1 MDFYYQYTL
10 EEIFEVLKKYW
21 GYDTFRPPQ
30 DEIVRAVLQKKDVL
44 ALLPTGGGKS
54 VCFQLPAMMMEG
66 KTLVISPLIA
76 LMEDQILTLRERKI
90 KAGYIHSGLHFKQVE
105 RTMDQ
110 FAFGDLKMLYVAPER
125 LASAYFQE
133 RIRNIKLSLIAVD
146 EAHCISQWG
155 YDFRPAY
162 LEIAEI
168 RKLKP
173 KVPVIA
179 LTATA
184 TEKVAEDIKSLLEF
198 QKPALFKKSF
208 TRDNIS
214 FVVCN
219 TEDKKGE
226 LLHIIH
232 KIKGSGIIYVR
243 NRKQTAEI
251 SQWLIQKGISAV
263 GYHGGMDKI
272 QRDQFQMA
280 WIKNQVRWIVC
291 TNAFGMG
298 IDKPDVRVVIHL
310 DIPASLEE
318 YYQEAGRAGRD
329 GKESVAVV
337 IYDEQDKTKAIQ
349 DFNDAYPPVDSIAE
363 TYDQLC
369 RYCRVAYGSGVE
381 ETYDFSAAD
390 FATVLKQP
398 VKNVFQILQIL
409 EKEGWVSFNDGFHES
424 TKMMIVCSPGDLHF
438 TDYLKDEKSRIMT
451 YLLRKFEGL
460 FLDFVKIDESR
471 IARDLDMSDHKLVAM
486 LQLLKAEGILD
497 IRFKKSVPQVTFLRS
512 RPEKKHFSFDE
523 KRYLARKKMAQD
535 RLRKMMDYLDTVEQC
550 RQQFILE
557 YFDEHTDRLCG
568 KCDYCRYKAEGLPEE
583 QFVSD
588 VLRVLKEAVHLEKQI
603 EVKSFIKRWPYNKR
617 LKVKTSLK
625 LLEEHGKIALSRT
638 GILKCE

>member
-1 MDFYYQYTL
+1 MED
-10 EEIFEVLKKYW
+10 IFEVLKKHW

-30 DEIVRAVLQKKDVL
+30 EEIVRTVLQKRDVL

-54 VCFQLPAMMMEG
+54 VCFQLPAMIFEG

-76 LMEDQILTLRERKI
+76 LMEDQILTLREKRI
-90 KAGYIHSGLHFKQVE
+90 KAGYIHSGLHYKQVE
-105 RTMDQ
+105 RIMDQ
-110 FAFGDLKMLYVAPER
+110 FAFGDLKLLYVAPER

-133 RIRNIKLSLIAVD
+133 RIRPIKLSLIAVD

-162 LEIAEI
+162 LEIAQI

-184 TEKVAEDIKSLLEF
+184 TEKVAEDIRALLEL

-208 TRDNIS
+208 SRDNIS

-251 SQWLIQKGISAV
+251 SQWLINKGISAV
-263 GYHGGMDKI
+263 GYHGGMDKV

-298 IDKPDVRVVIHL
+298 IDKPDVRVVIHM

-329 GKESVAVV
+329 GRQSVAVV
-337 IYDEQDKTKAIQ
+337 IYDEQDTAKAVQ
-349 DFNDAYPPVDSIAE
+349 DFEDTYPAVNTIPEI
-363 TYDQLC
+363 YDQLC
-369 RYCRVAYGSGVE
+369 RYCSVAYGAGLE
-381 ETYDFSAAD
+381 ETYDFSAAA
-390 FATVLKQP
+390 FATFLKQP
-398 VKNVFQILQIL
+398 VKNVFQKLQIL
-409 EKEGWVSFNDGFHES
+409 EKEGWVSFNDGFHDS
-424 TKMMIVCSPGDLHF
+424 TKIMIVCSPRDLYF
-438 TDYLKDEKSRIMT
+438 TDYLKEEKSKVLT

-471 IARDLDMSDHKLVAM
+471 VARDLEMSDHKLVAM
-486 LQLLKAEGILD
+486 LQLLKTEGVLD
-497 IRFKKSVPQVTFLRS
+497 VQFRKSVPQVTFLRA
-512 RPEKKHFSFDE
+512 RPEKKYFSFDE
-523 KRYLARKKMAQD
+523 KRYLARKKMAEE
-535 RLRKMMDYLDTVEQC
+535 RLRKMIGYLETSEHC
-550 RQQFILE
+550 RQRFILE
-557 YFDEHTDRLCG
+557 YFDEKSDKLCG
-568 KCDYCRYKAEGLPEE
+568 RCDYCRYKAEGLPQQE
-583 QFVSD
+583 FVTD
-588 VLRVLKEAVHLEKQI
+588 VLRELKEVIKLEKQI
-603 EVKSFIKRWPYNKR
+603 DIKAFIKRWPYNKR
-617 LKVKTSLK
+617 LKVKTSLH
-625 LLEEHGKIALSRT
+625 LLEENGKIGLTRT
-638 GILKCE
+638 GMLKCE

>member
-1 MDFYYQYTL
+1 M

-21 GYDTFRPPQ
+21 GFETFRPPQ
-30 DEIVRAVLQKKDVL
+30 EEIVRAVLQKRDVL

-54 VCFQLPAMMMEG
+54 VCFQLPAMLLEG

-76 LMEDQILTLRERKI
+76 LMEDQILTLREKRI

-110 FAFGDLKMLYVAPER
+110 FAFGDLKLLYVAPER
-125 LASAYFQE
+125 LTSVYFQE
-133 RIRNIKLSLIAVD
+133 RIRHIKLSLIAVD

-162 LEIAEI
+162 LEIAHI

-184 TEKVAEDIKSLLEF
+184 TEKVAEDIRTLLEL
-198 QKPALFKKSF
+198 QKPAVFKKSF
-208 TRDNIS
+208 SRENIS

-226 LLHIIH
+226 LAHIIH

-243 NRKQTAEI
+243 NRKQTTEI
-251 SQWLIQKGISAV
+251 SQWLINKGVSAV
-263 GYHGGMDKI
+263 GYHGGMDKV

-280 WIKNQVRWIVC
+280 WIKSQVRWIVC

-298 IDKPDVRVVIHL
+298 IDKPDVRAVIHL

-337 IYDEQDKTKAIQ
+337 IFDEQDTMKAMQ
-349 DFNDAYPPVDSIAE
+349 DFQDAYPAVDTISE
-363 TYDQLC
+363 TYDLLC
-369 RYCRVAYGSGVE
+369 RYCSVAYGAGLD
-381 ETYDFSAAD
+381 ETYDFSTTS
-390 FATVLKQP
+390 FATFLKQP
-398 VKNVFQILQIL
+398 VKNVYQKLQIL
-409 EKEGWVSFNDGFHES
+409 EKEGWVSFNDGFHEP
-424 TKMMIVCSPGDLHF
+424 TKIMIICSPRDLFF
-438 TDYLKDEKSRIMT
+438 TDYLKEEKSKVLT

-460 FLDFVKIDESR
+460 FLDFVKIDEIR
-471 IARDLDMSDHKLVAM
+471 IAKDLDISEHKLMAM
-486 LQLLKAEGILD
+486 LQLLKTEGILD
-497 IRFKKSVPQVTFLRS
+497 VQFKKSVPQVTFLRS
-512 RPEKKHFSFDE
+512 RPEKKYFSFDE
-523 KRYLARKKMAQD
+523 KRYLARKKMAKD
-535 RLRKMMDYLDTVEQC
+535 RLGKMIAYLETSDDC
-550 RQQFILE
+550 RQKFILD
-557 YFDEHTDRLCG
+557 YFDEKTDKCCN
-568 KCDYCRYKAEGLPEE
+568 KCDYCRYKAEGLPQQE
-583 QFVSD
+583 FVD
-588 VLRVLKEAVHLEKQI
+588 HVLNVLQEIIQSEKQI
-603 EVKSFIKRWPYNKR
+603 DIKAFIKRWPYNKR
-617 LKVKTSLK
+617 QKVKTSLN
-625 LLEEHGKIALSRT
+625 LLEEHGQIAISRT
-638 GILKCE
+638 GVLKCE